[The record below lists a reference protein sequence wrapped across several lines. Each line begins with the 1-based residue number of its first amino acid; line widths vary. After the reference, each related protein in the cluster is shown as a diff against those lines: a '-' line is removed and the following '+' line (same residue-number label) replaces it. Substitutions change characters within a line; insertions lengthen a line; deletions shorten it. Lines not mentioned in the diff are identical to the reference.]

1 LNFSLTF
8 KRICRSNSVDKK
20 EETTNSLNDKKE
32 QGNLVGSTIKVRIL
46 PENFLPTDIT
56 CQRLA
61 LLHKYEE
68 LQKAMNE
75 HYSSNSNASL
85 ADSLKDVTCDILNL
99 NVSSVSSRKSSASLA
114 DSLEDVNSD
123 DTCDILKQM
132 LKVGDYCA
140 AQFAHAW
147 VRCKIIEIKSA
158 NKTCYI
164 ECVDDGRTQRTS
176 LNKLQTLREDFRIL
190 PKFALK
196 CKLSQLNDSV
206 KLISLNIKA
215 IDAFKR
221 FISEASREFTAEI
234 KKFQKNEDNQIFEI
248 ELYFEGKNIIE
259 MLTCNQ

>member
-1 LNFSLTF
+1 VF
-8 KRICRSNSVDKK
+8 D
-20 EETTNSLNDKKE
+20 
-32 QGNLVGSTIKVRIL
+32 NLAGSKFKVRIL
-46 PENFLPTDIT
+46 PNNFRPTDII
-56 CQRLA
+56 CQQLA

-99 NVSSVSSRKSSASLA
+99 NVSSVSSRKSSASQV
-114 DSLEDVNSD
+114 DSLEDVNSG
-123 DTCDILKQM
+123 DILKQM

-140 AQFAHAW
+140 AQFDQGWA
-147 VRCKIIEIKSA
+147 RCKIIEIKSA
-158 NKTCYI
+158 NQTCLI

-176 LNKLQTLREDFRIL
+176 LNKLQTLREVFRIL

>member
-1 LNFSLTF
+1 VF
-8 KRICRSNSVDKK
+8 D
-20 EETTNSLNDKKE
+20 
-32 QGNLVGSTIKVRIL
+32 NLAGSKFKVRIL
-46 PENFLPTDIT
+46 PNNFRPTDII
-56 CQRLA
+56 CQQLA

-75 HYSSNSNASL
+75 HYSSNSN
-85 ADSLKDVTCDILNL
+85 
-99 NVSSVSSRKSSASLA
+99 ASLA

-215 IDAFKR
+215 IDAFKL

-248 ELYFEGKNIIE
+248 ELYFEEKNIIE
-259 MLTCNQ
+259 MLTCK

>member
-1 LNFSLTF
+1 LILYFSKHL
-8 KRICRSNSVDKK
+8 KRIFRSNSVDKK
-20 EETTNSLNDKKE
+20 EETTNWLNDIKE
-32 QGNLVGSTIKVRIL
+32 QEDEFERFDNLVGSTIKVRIL
-46 PENFLPTDIT
+46 PNNFSPTEII

-75 HYSSNSNASL
+75 HYSSNSN
-85 ADSLKDVTCDILNL
+85 
-99 NVSSVSSRKSSASLA
+99 VSSVSSRKSSASLV
-114 DSLEDVNSD
+114 DSLDDVNSD

-140 AQFAHAW
+140 AQFNHAW
-147 VRCKIIEIKSA
+147 VRCRIIEIKSA

-190 PKFALK
+190 PKLALK
-196 CKLSQLNDSV
+196 CKLSQLNDFV

-215 IDAFKR
+215 IDKFKQ
-221 FISEASREFTAEI
+221 FISEESREFTAEI
-234 KKFQKNEDNQIFEI
+234 KKFQKNEDSPMLEI
-248 ELYFEGKNIIE
+248 ELYFEGNNIIE
-259 MLTCNQ
+259 MLTCN